1 MNATHT
7 FIALWR
13 LWRFRRFPNQKFI
26 QCCLKGYEIDGA
38 SVCYQITLERLKHA
52 NVDACL
58 PFYGEKEVSA
68 EAIDSEYFKK
78 YLLAFS
84 L

>member
-26 QCCLKGYEIDGA
+26 QCCPKGHEIDGA

-68 EAIDSEYFKK
+68 DAIDSEYFKK